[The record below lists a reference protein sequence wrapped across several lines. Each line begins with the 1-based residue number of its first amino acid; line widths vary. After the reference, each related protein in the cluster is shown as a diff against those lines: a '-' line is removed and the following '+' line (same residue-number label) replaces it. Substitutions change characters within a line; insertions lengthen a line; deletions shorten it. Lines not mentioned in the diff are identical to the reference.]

1 MMNRHRKEAKNMYR
15 NFDEML
21 NKIKENPQKKKIV
34 VAAAHDHEVLE
45 CAVTAK
51 KEQIA
56 DFILI
61 GKEDR
66 IREILSKLGENPD
79 IWTILAEPSDPK
91 AAALAASMAS
101 KGEADALMKGLLQTS
116 TFLRALFQ
124 KGLGLVP
131 HKTIVSQITVCEY
144 PAQDRLLLITDC
156 AVNVT
161 PGFDEKIKLIQN
173 AVSLAQKIDI
183 PLPKVACIAPVE
195 VINEKMPETIDAA
208 MLSKACERGQIK
220 NCIVDGPLA
229 LDNAISPDAAKIK
242 GITSKVAGSADIL
255 LMPNLCTGNAIY
267 KALHYF
273 AGLKTG
279 SAVVGAKVPV
289 ILTSRSD
296 TAQSKLHAVALSV
309 L

>member
-1 MMNRHRKEAKNMYR
+1 MYR

-21 NKIKENPQKKKIV
+21 NKIRENPQKKKIA
-34 VAAAHDHEVLE
+34 VAAAHDREVLE

-61 GKEDR
+61 GKENR
-66 IREILSKLGENPD
+66 IRKILSELGENPD
-79 IWTILAEPSDPK
+79 TWTILAETSDSK

-124 KGLGLVP
+124 KELGLVP
-131 HKTIVSQITVCEY
+131 PKTIVSQVTVSEY
-144 PAQDRLLLITDC
+144 PSQDRLLLITDC

-161 PGFDEKIKLIQN
+161 PGYDEKINLIQN

-195 VINEKMPETIDAA
+195 VVNEKMPETIDAA
-208 MLSKACERGQIK
+208 MLSKACDRGQIK
-220 NCIVDGPLA
+220 GCVVDGPLA
-229 LDNAISPDAAKIK
+229 LDNALSPEAAKAK
-242 GITSKVAGSADIL
+242 GITSDVAGYADIL

-273 AGLKTG
+273 GNLKTG
-279 SAVVGAKVPV
+279 SAVIGAKIPV
-289 ILTSRSD
+289 VLTSRSD
-296 TAQSKLHAVALSV
+296 TAESKLHAVALSV